1 MKRKCLAAA
10 LAIIV
15 MLQLHAQSSLK
26 GMITTE
32 NGPAVSATVS
42 LGKVHQLSD
51 SSGQY
56 IFADLLPGKY
66 NISVSMVG
74 YEPFL
79 KTVHIREQES
89 KELMIEMQP
98 ATASLDVV
106 VVSGTMKAV
115 RKLESP
121 VAVEVYTPAFFK
133 KNPSPSI
140 FESLQ
145 NINGVR
151 PQINCSVCNT
161 GDIHIN
167 GLEGPYTMVTID
179 GMPIVS
185 SLSSVYGLFGIPSEL
200 IERVEIVK
208 GPASGLYGSEAIGGL
223 INIITKAPH
232 KAPRLSASLMS
243 TSWMEHMAD
252 VGVRWKTGKL
262 QSLLGI
268 NYFNFDKRWDKNG
281 DRFTDVTLQHRIS
294 VFNKWSLERKHERV
308 ATLAGR
314 YFYED
319 RWGGDVRFNKSFRGG
334 DSIYGESIYTRRWE
348 MIGNYQLPFTQSM
361 FFAFSATGHD
371 QDSYYGITP
380 FMAKQKILFG
390 QLTWDRRGR
399 GAHDL
404 LVGLAARS
412 NYYDDNSTATMDTLT
427 RKNAPEKYII
437 PGLFI
442 QDEWKLH
449 PHHTLLLG
457 VRFDHHPSH
466 GNIFTP
472 RTAYKWKL
480 SEKQTFRVNAGTGF
494 RVVNLFTEDHA
505 ALTGARAVEIRSA
518 LKPERSYNIN
528 LNYVLN
534 FGSRSKAFSLDASA
548 WYSYFTNQIIADYNS
563 DPNKIIYDNLKG
575 HALSKGFTLNL
586 EANIMQRLKGMAGIT
601 VQDVSKVEK
610 LNGKII
616 KERPLLSESWSGTW
630 NLTYTLPL
638 QGLTIDYT
646 GNIYG
651 PMKLPLVSELDPRS
665 PTSPVWS
672 IQNIQLTK
680 WISKQLEFF
689 GGVKNLLNWTPAK
702 NNPFLIARTNDPFDK
717 KLDYDKDGK
726 VDVDA
731 EGKVLVTAE
740 NPYGLSFDPS
750 YIYAPNQGIRVFAG
764 MRFRIP

>member
-1 MKRKCLAAA
+1 M
-10 LAIIV
+10 
-15 MLQLHAQSSLK
+15 
-26 GMITTE
+26 
-32 NGPAVSATVS
+32 
-42 LGKVHQLSD
+42 
-51 SSGQY
+51 
-56 IFADLLPGKY
+56 
-66 NISVSMVG
+66 
-74 YEPFL
+74 
-79 KTVHIREQES
+79 
-89 KELMIEMQP
+89 
-98 ATASLDVV
+98 
-106 VVSGTMKAV
+106 
-115 RKLESP
+115 
-121 VAVEVYTPAFFK
+121 
-133 KNPSPSI
+133 
-140 FESLQ
+140 
-145 NINGVR
+145 
-151 PQINCSVCNT
+151 
-161 GDIHIN
+161 
-167 GLEGPYTMVTID
+167 
-179 GMPIVS
+179 
-185 SLSSVYGLFGIPSEL
+185 
-200 IERVEIVK
+200 
-208 GPASGLYGSEAIGGL
+208 
-223 INIITKAPH
+223 
-232 KAPRLSASLMS
+232 
-243 TSWMEHMAD
+243 
-252 VGVRWKTGKL
+252 
-262 QSLLGI
+262 
-268 NYFNFDKRWDKNG
+268 
-281 DRFTDVTLQHRIS
+281 
-294 VFNKWSLERKHERV
+294 
-308 ATLAGR
+308 
-314 YFYED
+314 
-319 RWGGDVRFNKSFRGG
+319 
-334 DSIYGESIYTRRWE
+334 
-348 MIGNYQLPFTQSM
+348 
-361 FFAFSATGHD
+361 
-371 QDSYYGITP
+371 
-380 FMAKQKILFG
+380 
-390 QLTWDRRGR
+390 
-399 GAHDL
+399 
-404 LVGLAARS
+404 
-412 NYYDDNSTATMDTLT
+412 
-427 RKNAPEKYII
+427 
-437 PGLFI
+437 
-442 QDEWKLH
+442 
-449 PHHTLLLG
+449 
-457 VRFDHHPSH
+457 
-466 GNIFTP
+466 
-472 RTAYKWKL
+472 
-480 SEKQTFRVNAGTGF
+480 
-494 RVVNLFTEDHA
+494 VNLFTEDHA